1 MTGFARIGA
10 FTVHVFTATGAAL
23 ALLALILAT
32 GGHWAGM
39 FFCLGMALVVDGLDG
54 PMARA
59 FEVEKL
65 LPRWSGNTLDLVVDF
80 DPPVPKDQPPL
91 NWTWWVKTKLA
102 DGTIAWLKNPKN
114 FRGMDKLAGK

>member
-1 MTGFARIGA
+1 VTDFARIRA
-10 FTVHVFTATGAAL
+10 FTVHVFTAMGAAL

-39 FFCLGMALVVDGLDG
+39 FFCLGLALVVDGLDG

-65 LPRWSGNTLDLVVDF
+65 LPRWSGNTLDLVVDI
-80 DPPVPKDQPPL
+80 
-91 NWTWWVKTKLA
+91 TT
-102 DGTIAWLKNPKN
+102 
-114 FRGMDKLAGK
+114 